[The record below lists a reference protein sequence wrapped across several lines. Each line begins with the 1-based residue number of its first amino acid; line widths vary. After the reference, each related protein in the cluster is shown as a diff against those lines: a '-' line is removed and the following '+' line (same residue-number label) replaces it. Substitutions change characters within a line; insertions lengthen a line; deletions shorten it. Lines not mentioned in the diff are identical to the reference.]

1 MIFFAYFA
9 SHNCLYFIQISSF
22 THHLTALRR
31 IFFSDDDNDDDARG
45 SFDEHHSR
53 LFVPSQVFFENN
65 DENEWKIHI
74 ALKGED

>member
-1 MIFFAYFA
+1 MLLHLITVCTL
-9 SHNCLYFIQISSF
+9 SKSLHLLSSLINNRF
-22 THHLTALRR
+22 LRR
-31 IFFSDDDNDDDARG
+31 IFFSNDDNDDDARG

-65 DENEWKIHI
+65 DENEWKMHI

>member
-1 MIFFAYFA
+1 MLLHLIL
-9 SHNCLYFIQISSF
+9 SVLYPNLFIYSSLINNRF
-22 THHLTALRR
+22 LRR

-65 DENEWKIHI
+65 DENEWKMHI

>member
-1 MIFFAYFA
+1 MHLITV
-9 SHNCLYFIQISSF
+9 SKNYFIQTNLFIYSSLNNRF
-22 THHLTALRR
+22 LRR
-31 IFFSDDDNDDDARG
+31 IFFSDEDNDDDARG

-74 ALKGED
+74 APKGED

>member
-1 MIFFAYFA
+1 MRIIA
-9 SHNCLYFIQISSF
+9 SHNCLILYPNLFIYSSLNNRF
-22 THHLTALRR
+22 LRR
-31 IFFSDDDNDDDARG
+31 IFLFDDDIDDDARG

-53 LFVPSQVFFENN
+53 LFVPSRVFFENN

>member
-1 MIFFAYFA
+1 MHLITVSKNYF
-9 SHNCLYFIQISSF
+9 
-22 THHLTALRR
+22 
-31 IFFSDDDNDDDARG
+31 DDNDDDARG

-74 ALKGED
+74 APKRED